1 MPTNIYTVEIDGRQ
15 YDLEGDHPPSEAEA
29 RGAIGATTPKQATAP
44 PAAATAG
51 MMKPNTPNDSTFPTP
66 DQLLNKWQ
74 ESPALVARGARD
86 VTRGNIAK
94 GGNEMLGGAA
104 TFTAPVT
111 IPATLG
117 AAALA
122 PVATA
127 VGVGSGLLGGAASGA
142 TARKLGATPDQ
153 ADLAQNLGGIAAGGL
168 TARAYNNGPG
178 IVEGLKQIGGISK
191 IRAGGNIQAATQA
204 AGAVPL
210 NTEGVGQSGLRAMEL
225 QEAGGRMPRVVSML
239 MRRVTDPDQPDLTF
253 AEARDYY
260 SNLSRLSA
268 NEFGSLNPTMQR
280 QVGAMRQALH
290 EALTSAAD
298 TVGAGDQYASGM
310 SEYAKAGRAGQYWDK
325 NLKPLLGSLAKDAL
339 KGSALAGGGYEVWKR
354 LNR

>member
-1 MPTNIYTVEIDGRQ
+1 MPTNIYTVEIDGKQ

-168 TARAYNNGPG
+168 AARAYNNGPG
-178 IVEGLKQIGGISK
+178 IIEGLRRIGGVSTA
-191 IRAGGNIQAATQA
+191 RAGQNIQASMNGA
-204 AGAVPL
+204 ANSPI
-210 NTEGVGQSGLRAMEL
+210 
-225 QEAGGRMPRVVSML
+225 
-239 MRRVTDPDQPDLTF
+239 D
-253 AEARDYY
+253 
-260 SNLSRLSA
+260 LSA
-268 NEFGSLNPTMQR
+268 VRPALEEAQAKAAYLGSRKAINTLVKRVADPANPILAPEGQR
-280 QVGAMRQALH
+280 AASALSALAQSAKPAMRQPIMQLSQALRG
-290 EALTSAAD
+290 ATGDAAD
-298 TVGAGDQYASGM
+298 QAATFNLGVTARPGQYQEGIDEYRRAMAARSLAKKLGVAAGTVGALDWV
-310 SEYAKAGRAGQYWDK
+310 RRTRVGQAAEGL
-325 NLKPLLGSLAKDAL
+325 LK
-339 KGSALAGGGYEVWKR
+339 
-354 LNR
+354 